1 MDINPISHF
10 VLSCRCPGAVNN
22 IAAATPVKLHEL
34 HFCASANEPIM
45 AVETTTTTTN
55 HGVKKDFE
63 VIFRLN
69 R

>member
-10 VLSCRCPGAVNN
+10 LLSCRCPGAVNN
-22 IAAATPVKLHEL
+22 IAAARLVKIHEL
-34 HFCASANEPIM
+34 NFCASANEPIT
-45 AVETTTTTTN
+45 AVEKTTTTTN
-55 HGVKKDFE
+55 HGVRKDFE